1 MRIIITGGTG
11 FIGTALTKSL
21 LLDGHQVWILTR
33 NPQSAHLSEGARGV
47 GWDGRTTN
55 GWESLVSQVD
65 AIVNLAGENLGAG
78 SWTKARKNRILS
90 SRVEAGR
97 VVTEA
102 IRKANPRP
110 KILIQAS
117 AVGFYGPHG
126 SEGVTEDFP
135 LGRGFLAEVCSNWEP
150 STQPVE
156 QLGVRRVVVRTGV
169 VLSKDAGAFPRL
181 LLPYRL
187 FVGGPLGNGRQGFPW
202 IHPAD
207 EVAGIRFLLEN
218 DQATGIFNLSA
229 PEPLSNADF
238 GRVLARVMRRPY
250 WFTIP
255 AFVLRLML
263 GEMSTLVL
271 DGQYMV
277 PKRLQEF
284 GFRFRFEKAEPALWD
299 LFVGS
304 SHS

>member
-33 NPQSAHLSEGARGV
+33 NPQTAYLPEGARGV

-65 AIVNLAGENLGAG
+65 AIVNLAGESLGSG
-78 SWTKARKNRILS
+78 SWTKVRKNRIVS

-97 VVTEA
+97 AVTEA

-110 KILIQAS
+110 KVLIQAS

-126 SEGVTEDFP
+126 SEVVTEDFP
-135 LGRGFLAEVCSNWEP
+135 LGRGFLAEVCRDWEP

-169 VLSKDAGAFPRL
+169 VLSKECRCLSAHACYHTGYSLVAHWAMGGRAFPGFI
-181 LLPYRL
+181 LPTKSQASAFCWKTIKPR
-187 FVGGPLGNGRQGFPW
+187 
-202 IHPAD
+202 A
-207 EVAGIRFLLEN
+207 FL
-218 DQATGIFNLSA
+218 IY
-229 PEPLSNADF
+229 P
-238 GRVLARVMRRPY
+238 RRNRSR
-250 WFTIP
+250 TQI
-255 AFVLRLML
+255 
-263 GEMSTLVL
+263 L
-271 DGQYMV
+271 DGFL
-277 PKRLQEF
+277 P
-284 GFRFRFEKAEPALWD
+284 G
-299 LFVGS
+299 
-304 SHS
+304 

>member
-1 MRIIITGGTG
+1 M
-11 FIGTALTKSL
+11 S
-21 LLDGHQVWILTR
+21 
-33 NPQSAHLSEGARGV
+33 HLAEGARGV

-65 AIVNLAGENLGAG
+65 AIVNLAGESLGSG
-78 SWTKARKNRILS
+78 SWTKVRKNRIVS
-90 SRVEAGR
+90 SRMEAGR

-110 KILIQAS
+110 RVLIQAS

-126 SEGVTEDFP
+126 SEVVTEGFSQ
-135 LGRGFLAEVCSNWEP
+135 GRGFLAEVCRDWEP

-156 QLGVRRVVVRTGV
+156 QLGVRRVVVRTGI
-169 VLSKDAGAFPRL
+169 VLSKKDGALQRM
-181 LLPYRL
+181 LLPYKL
-187 FVGGPLGNGRQGFPW
+187 FVGGPLGTGRQGFPW

-218 DQATGIFNLSA
+218 DQATGVFNLSA
-229 PEPLSNADF
+229 PDPLSNADF
-238 GRVLARVMRRPY
+238 GRILARVIRRPY
-250 WFTIP
+250 WFPVP
-255 AFVLRLML
+255 AFAIRLLL

-277 PKRLQEF
+277 PNRLLEL